1 METYNALF
9 VTRLVF
15 LKGTF
20 NVKWVRL
27 VKIEDSSAI
36 TITSSKNKSL
46 LEKIMNI
53 LQGFRNT
60 MSSWGGTV
68 PPPVRGDR
76 EQVMRGYR

>member
-1 METYNALF
+1 METYNAMF
-9 VTRLVF
+9 VTGLVF

-53 LQGFRNT
+53 LQGFPNT
-60 MSSWGGTV
+60 MSSWGGLS
-68 PPPVRGDR
+68 PL
-76 EQVMRGYR
+76 Q